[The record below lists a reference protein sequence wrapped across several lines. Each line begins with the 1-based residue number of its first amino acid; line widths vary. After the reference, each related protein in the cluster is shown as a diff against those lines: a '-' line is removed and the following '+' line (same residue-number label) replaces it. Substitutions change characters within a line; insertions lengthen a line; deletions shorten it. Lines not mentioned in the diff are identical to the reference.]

1 MVMKNVLCF
10 LLFGIVS
17 AWSLNGGFASL
28 RVDLNLG
35 FNGGPTASEFAA
47 DTVDRFGSNWRALQ
61 IPLETARIYEES
73 LSPFFALTFGAG
85 YKNFSMW
92 IEAPLRKDLEA
103 WYDSDL
109 KTNFTVFPSE
119 LDINVPRKAYAR
131 FDNSLGFIQA
141 GRFKPEVGP
150 SENTLT
156 IGGAPH
162 HDAIWWKFNPSIFRY
177 DFMLISLNPWLHG
190 DTIDKETGCPPKGTE
205 AAAQKCPEK
214 DKQASNQRDR
224 IYDEN
229 YKNLVYHRMGIDLD
243 FMWVSFTEMSMI
255 GGKALEF
262 RSFNP
267 FMFLHNNFAGGYT
280 KASST
285 FELGARPA
293 KGSEFYGQINIED
306 LKSPVGEKGG
316 ASNRMMLSYL
326 VGYSQTLETARFGT
340 FNYRFD
346 VVLTDP
352 VYNHGRLPLLSYTS
366 RQMYRSNYRE
376 QSDKDFADMYY
387 VDYPIGYRRGP
398 DALDLWLSASWQFK
412 NHRVELEQAYLQQ
425 GDKELYDTYEAAID
439 ANKVLSGTV
448 ESQWLVNIIYHQ
460 QVFSFLDIYL
470 GGGLRFVENLDHLPG
485 NDETD
490 FWLRS
495 GLSLSFE
502 FTKGTKK

>member
-156 IGGAPH
+156 I
-162 HDAIWWKFNPSIFRY
+162 
-177 DFMLISLNPWLHG
+177 
-190 DTIDKETGCPPKGTE
+190 
-205 AAAQKCPEK
+205 
-214 DKQASNQRDR
+214 
-224 IYDEN
+224 
-229 YKNLVYHRMGIDLD
+229 
-243 FMWVSFTEMSMI
+243 
-255 GGKALEF
+255 
-262 RSFNP
+262 
-267 FMFLHNNFAGGYT
+267 
-280 KASST
+280 
-285 FELGARPA
+285 
-293 KGSEFYGQINIED
+293 
-306 LKSPVGEKGG
+306 
-316 ASNRMMLSYL
+316 
-326 VGYSQTLETARFGT
+326 
-340 FNYRFD
+340 
-346 VVLTDP
+346 
-352 VYNHGRLPLLSYTS
+352 
-366 RQMYRSNYRE
+366 
-376 QSDKDFADMYY
+376 
-387 VDYPIGYRRGP
+387 
-398 DALDLWLSASWQFK
+398 
-412 NHRVELEQAYLQQ
+412 
-425 GDKELYDTYEAAID
+425 
-439 ANKVLSGTV
+439 
-448 ESQWLVNIIYHQ
+448 
-460 QVFSFLDIYL
+460 
-470 GGGLRFVENLDHLPG
+470 
-485 NDETD
+485 
-490 FWLRS
+490 
-495 GLSLSFE
+495 
-502 FTKGTKK
+502 

>member
-1 MVMKNVLCF
+1 MEKKALLVVLFC
-10 LLFGIVS
+10 V
-17 AWSLNGGFASL
+17 ASLFASDGFVSL
-28 RVDLNLG
+28 RTDINLG
-35 FNGGPTASEFAA
+35 FNGGGTAGEFAA
-47 DTVDRFGSNWRALQ
+47 DTVDSFGRNWRALQ
-61 IPLETARIYEES
+61 IPLETGRSYEES
-73 LSPFFALTFGAG
+73 ISPFFALTFGAG
-85 YKNFSMW
+85 YKGLSMW

-109 KTNFTVFPSE
+109 KTNFTIFPSE

-131 FDNSLGFIQA
+131 WYNSMGFVQA

-162 HDAIWWKFNPSIFRY
+162 HDAIWWQFRPSIFRY

-190 DTIDKETGCPPKGTE
+190 DTVDKETGCPPEGTE
-205 AAAQKCPEK
+205 AQAQKCPEK
-214 DKQASNQRDR
+214 EKQASNQRDR

-229 YKNLVYHRMGIDLD
+229 YKNLVFHRIGLDLG
-243 FMWVSFTEMSMI
+243 FMWASFTEMSMI

-262 RSFNP
+262 RSINP
-267 FMFLHNNFAGGYT
+267 FILWHNNFAGGYT
-280 KASST
+280 KASVT

-293 KGSEFYGQINIED
+293 RGAEFYGQVNIED
-306 LKSPVGEKGG
+306 LKSPVGETGG
-316 ASNRMMLSYL
+316 ASNRMMLSYM
-326 VGYSQTLETARFGT
+326 VGYSQSLETSRFGT
-340 FNYRFD
+340 FKYRFD

-352 VYNHGRLPLLSYTS
+352 IYNHGRLPLLGYTS

-398 DALDLWLSASWQFK
+398 DALDLWFTASWRYK
-412 NHRVELEQAYLQQ
+412 NYEVELELAYLQQ
-425 GDKELYDTYEAAID
+425 GDKELYDSYDD
-439 ANKVLSGTV
+439 ALSSDKVLSGVV
-448 ESQWLVNIIYHQ
+448 ESQWLANLIYRQ
-460 QVFSFLDIYL
+460 KIFSFMDIYL
-470 GGGLRFVENLDHLPG
+470 GGGMRYVENLDHEQG
-485 NDETD
+485 NDETQ

-502 FTKGTKK
+502 FIKGNKN

>member
-1 MVMKNVLCF
+1 MKKNGALFVFVF
-10 LLFGIVS
+10 LVSTLF
-17 AWSLNGGFASL
+17 ARDGFFSL
-28 RVDLNLG
+28 RTDLNLG
-35 FNGGPTASEFAA
+35 FNGGPTASYFAA
-47 DTVDRFGSNWRALQ
+47 DTIDRFGSNWRALQ
-61 IPLETARIYEES
+61 IPLETARNYEES
-73 LSPFFALTFGAG
+73 ISPFFALTFGAG

-109 KTNFTVFPSE
+109 KTNFTIKPSE
-119 LDINVPRKAYAR
+119 LDINVPTKAYAR
-131 FDNSLGFIQA
+131 LDNKLGFIQV

-162 HDAIWWKFNPSIFRY
+162 HDAIWWKFSPSIFRY
-177 DFMLISLNPWLHG
+177 DFMLISLNAWLHG
-190 DTIDKETGCPPKGTE
+190 DVIDKTTGCPKPGTE
-205 AAAQKCPEK
+205 AFAQKCPDK
-214 DKQASNQRDR
+214 NKQASNQRDR
-224 IYDEN
+224 VYDEN

-243 FMWVSFTEMSMI
+243 FLWFSLTEMSMI

-280 KASST
+280 KASTT
-285 FELGARPA
+285 FEIGARPA

-316 ASNRMMLSYL
+316 ASNRMMLSYM
-326 VGYSQTLETARFGT
+326 VGYSQTIETARIGT
-340 FNYRFD
+340 FKYQFD

-352 VYNHGRLPLLSYTS
+352 VYNHGRLPLLAYTS
-366 RQMYRSNYRE
+366 RQMYRSNYRD

-398 DALDLWLSASWQFK
+398 DALDLWFTASWQYGL
-412 NHRVELEQAYLQQ
+412 NLIELELAYLQQ
-425 GDKELYDTYEAAID
+425 GDKELYDSYESAMEAD
-439 ANKVLSGTV
+439 EVLSGIV
-448 ESQWLVNIIYHQ
+448 ETQWLMNLLYNRQ
-460 QVFSFLDIYL
+460 MFSFLNIYL
-470 GGGLRFVENLDHLPG
+470 GGGMRYVENHDHIKNK
-485 NDETD
+485 NDTD

-495 GLSLSFE
+495 GVSLSFE
-502 FTKGTKK
+502 FLFGKK